1 MNAKSDRN
9 VSKDSKK
16 HFRFAFAPSRFPSK
30 IQLLIPE
37 ALSTSLLEELYRNKA
52 NCAWEA
58 SSTLASTNFVE
69 QSAEL
74 HDFSE
79 ESCFSAV
86 CRGTDACLLIKKIN
100 SPEKESFPQHLD
112 KETSA
117 DCCFIAVWRERLL
130 TAAFVLGQTV
140 TLALTHLFHH
150 SHHHQ

>member
-16 HFRFAFAPSRFPSK
+16 HFRFAFTPSRFPSK

-58 SSTLASTNFVE
+58 SSTLTSTNFVE

-86 CRGTDACLLIKKIN
+86 CGGTDACLLIKKIN
-100 SPEKESFPQHLD
+100 SPEKESVPQHLD
-112 KETSA
+112 KEASA

-150 SHHHQ
+150 SH